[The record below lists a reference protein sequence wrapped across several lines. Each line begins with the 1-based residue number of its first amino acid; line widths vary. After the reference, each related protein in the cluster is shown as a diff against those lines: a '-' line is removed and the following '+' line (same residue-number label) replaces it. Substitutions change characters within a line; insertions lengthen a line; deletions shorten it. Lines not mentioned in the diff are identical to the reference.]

1 MGTDRKN
8 RRQARLSYEELYS
21 PFWPERTASYLQCF
35 YCGDPAETMD
45 HQPPI
50 SQVDAYRTLG
60 LQYEFYVKVP
70 CCRECNGLLGDS
82 LTDDLIDREREVKA
96 KLEARYKNQLRF
108 GSWEDADIDSLG
120 PNLQSAVREGKRQ
133 FDRTMARLDYAG
145 GINAWLGKVE
155 FGDEY

>member
-1 MGTDRKN
+1 
-8 RRQARLSYEELYS
+8 
-21 PFWPERTASYLQCF
+21 
-35 YCGDPAETMD
+35 MD

-50 SQVDAYRTLG
+50 SQVDAYRALS

-70 CCRECNGLLGDS
+70 CCRECNNLLGDS

-96 KLEARYKNQLRF
+96 KLEARYKNHLRV
-108 GSWEDADIDSLG
+108 GEWEDSEIDELG
-120 PNLQSAVREGKRQ
+120 PNLRSTVREAKLQ

-145 GINAWLGKVE
+145 GVNAWLEKVE